1 MECHHRQVVCDDTND
16 GTSARRNL
24 YYSYVEFLGSFMSI
38 QHPASSKPGLDSSVL
53 RLKIP
58 SSHKCRTTSS
68 TLLISFQ
75 AKVSHRRPS
84 ALASEPLET
93 RQKALSNPSPWARY
107 AHLCR
112 DSLVAM
118 LAGGRRG
125 RGREQMAHLGDE
137 TNFN

>member
-1 MECHHRQVVCDDTND
+1 MECQSSSDTND
-16 GTSARRNL
+16 GTSARRNS
-24 YYSYVEFLGSFMSI
+24 YYSYVGFLGSFE
-38 QHPASSKPGLDSSVL
+38 HPASSVKQTRIGLI
-53 RLKIP
+53 RLKII
-58 SSHKCRTTSS
+58 SSHKCRTTSLLS
-68 TLLISFQ
+68 LISFQ

-84 ALASEPLET
+84 ASASEPLET

-118 LAGGRRG
+118 VAGGRWG
-125 RGREQMAHLGDE
+125 RGRVQVAHLGDE